1 MDVADVEVVQEVMGV
16 KAVVVE
22 EAWVNAVLH
31 QIVLAGLPS
40 AASGGIVRQ
49 QTSQMGILM
58 LASVAHPQTVLT
70 GLHHAPS
77 GDTVRRMEVVEV
89 KPLFVSKNLL
99 ELACMNSPIGN
110 TVMYSPKSRNFYFKV
125 VIYWFCH
132 YPRLG

>member
-1 MDVADVEVVQEVMGV
+1 MDVADVEEGQEVMGV
-16 KAVVVE
+16 KAVVVVV

-40 AASGGIVRQ
+40 AASGGTARQ

-70 GLHHAPS
+70 GLHHAPN

-99 ELACMNSPIGN
+99 ELACMNSPISSF
-110 TVMYSPKSRNFYFKV
+110 TSLLIS
-125 VIYWFCH
+125 
-132 YPRLG
+132 L